1 MLRTLFASLLAL
13 IPWLAL
19 LFALVVIYRPDFFF
33 NIESSKSGFTAK
45 PISAVPVAVG
55 KVVSRTLAKNLKT
68 TGSFKGLETIAVIPK
83 VEGRVS
89 KVFHDIGDEV
99 YPGEPLLL
107 IDETDLK
114 LVVNEA
120 KKSLELEMAKLGLSV
135 LPDEKFVV
143 ANLPMVAKAS
153 ILEKNASNKLDRLR
167 RIGTA
172 SSVEDREQAETESKV
187 SKVNLDNAILEVN
200 TALANVRY
208 KQALLST
215 AEQKLKDAK
224 VLAPV
229 LQNPGGTDFS
239 SFIPSLGGKTPFIVY
254 SKGISEG
261 EMVHLNPNEPLF
273 RLTLD
278 RILKLQV
285 ALPEKELSQLKLGQ
299 NASITVEAY
308 PEKIFVGSIA
318 RIYPTVDSLS
328 RTFQLEIVVVNS
340 NRELKPGFFAKV
352 SIEVDKIKDVL
363 TIPEESVVSFAGVT
377 KVFRVEGDTVKQIEV
392 KLGQRIPISIGHQIE
407 NWVEVSGLL
416 KTGDSIVISGQN
428 SLAENSSIKIRS
440 AIPSAKEGNKDF

>member
-1 MLRTLFASLLAL
+1 MFRTLLKISLSFF
-13 IPWLAL
+13 PWLAL
-19 LFALVVIYRPDFFF
+19 LFALVVVYKPNLFFKTD
-33 NIESSKSGFTAK
+33 SSKSGFIQK
-45 PISAVPVAVG
+45 PITLVPVSVG
-55 KVVSRTLAKNLKT
+55 KSVSRSLAKNLKT

-120 KKSLELEMAKLGLSV
+120 KKSLELEMAKLGLIV
-135 LPDEKFVV
+135 LPDEKFVIT
-143 ANLPMVAKAS
+143 NLPMVAKAA
-153 ILEKNASNKLDRLR
+153 ILEKNAVNKLDRLR

-172 SSVEDREQAETESKV
+172 SSIEDREQAETESKV

-215 AEQKLKDAK
+215 AEQKLSDTR
-224 VLAPV
+224 VLVPV
-229 LQNPGGTDFS
+229 VKNPGGGDYS
-239 SFIPSLGGKTPFIVY
+239 NFISLLGGKTPFIVY

-261 EMVHLNPNEPLF
+261 EMVHLNPMEPLY

-278 RILKLQV
+278 RVLKLQV
-285 ALPEKELSQLKLGQ
+285 SLPEKELSQLKLGQ
-299 NASITVEAY
+299 KAGIIVEAY
-308 PEKIFVGSIA
+308 PGRIFIGSVV
-318 RIYPTVDSLS
+318 RIYPTVDPLS
-328 RTFQLEIVVVNS
+328 RTFQLEIVVINS

-352 SIEVDKIKDVL
+352 SIEVDKTSDVL
-363 TIPEESVVSFAGVT
+363 TVPEESVVSFAGVN
-377 KVFRVEGDTVKQIEV
+377 KVFRVEADKVKQVEV
-392 KLGQRIPISIGHQIE
+392 KLGQRITVSNGNQIE

-416 KTGDSIVISGQN
+416 KVGDLIVVSGQN
-428 SLAENSSIKIRS
+428 SLAENSSIKIR
-440 AIPSAKEGNKDF
+440 PSNTSSNDWDK

>member
-1 MLRTLFASLLAL
+1 MFRTLLKIFLSFF
-13 IPWLAL
+13 PWLAL
-19 LFALVVIYRPDFFF
+19 LFALVVVYKPNLFFKTD
-33 NIESSKSGFTAK
+33 SSKSGFIQK
-45 PISAVPVAVG
+45 PITLVPVSVG
-55 KVVSRTLAKNLKT
+55 KSVSRSLAKNLKT

-120 KKSLELEMAKLGLSV
+120 KKSLELEMAKLGLIV
-135 LPDEKFVV
+135 LPDEKFVIT
-143 ANLPMVAKAS
+143 NLPMVAKAA
-153 ILEKNASNKLDRLR
+153 ILEKNAVNKLDRLR

-172 SSVEDREQAETESKV
+172 SSIEDREQAETESKV

-215 AEQKLKDAK
+215 AEQKLSDTR
-224 VLAPV
+224 VLVPV
-229 LQNPGGTDFS
+229 VKNPGGGDYS
-239 SFIPSLGGKTPFIVY
+239 NFISLLGGKTPFIVY

-261 EMVHLNPNEPLF
+261 EMVHLNPMEPLY

-278 RILKLQV
+278 RVLKLQV
-285 ALPEKELSQLKLGQ
+285 SLPEKELSQLKLGQ
-299 NASITVEAY
+299 KAGIIVEAY
-308 PEKIFVGSIA
+308 PGRIFIGSVV
-318 RIYPTVDSLS
+318 RIYPTVDPLS
-328 RTFQLEIVVVNS
+328 RTFQLEIVVINS

-352 SIEVDKIKDVL
+352 SIEVDKTSDVL
-363 TIPEESVVSFAGVT
+363 TVPEESVVSFAGVN
-377 KVFRVEGDTVKQIEV
+377 KVFRVEADKVKQVEV
-392 KLGQRIPISIGHQIE
+392 KLGQRITVSNGNQIE

-416 KTGDSIVISGQN
+416 KVGDLIVVSGQN
-428 SLAENSSIKIRS
+428 SLAENSSIKIR
-440 AIPSAKEGNKDF
+440 PSNTSSNDWDK

>member
-1 MLRTLFASLLAL
+1 MFRTLLKIFLSFF
-13 IPWLAL
+13 PWLAL
-19 LFALVVIYRPDFFF
+19 LFALVVVYKPNLFFKTD
-33 NIESSKSGFTAK
+33 SSKSGFIQK
-45 PISAVPVAVG
+45 PITLVPVSVG
-55 KVVSRTLAKNLKT
+55 KSVSRSLAKNLKT

-120 KKSLELEMAKLGLSV
+120 KKSLELEMAKLGLIV
-135 LPDEKFVV
+135 LPDEKFVIT
-143 ANLPMVAKAS
+143 NLPMVAKAA
-153 ILEKNASNKLDRLR
+153 ILEKNAVNKLDRLR

-172 SSVEDREQAETESKV
+172 SSIEDREQAETESKV

-215 AEQKLKDAK
+215 AEQKLSDTR
-224 VLAPV
+224 VLVPV
-229 LQNPGGTDFS
+229 VKNPGGGDYS
-239 SFIPSLGGKTPFIVY
+239 NFISLLGGKTPFIVY

-261 EMVHLNPNEPLF
+261 EMVHLNPMEPLY

-278 RILKLQV
+278 RVLKLQV
-285 ALPEKELSQLKLGQ
+285 FLPEKELSQLKLGQ
-299 NASITVEAY
+299 KAGIIVEAY
-308 PEKIFVGSIA
+308 PGRIFIGSVV
-318 RIYPTVDSLS
+318 RIYPTVDPLS
-328 RTFQLEIVVVNS
+328 RTFQLEIVVINS

-352 SIEVDKIKDVL
+352 SIEVDKTSDVL
-363 TIPEESVVSFAGVT
+363 TVPEESVVSFAGVN
-377 KVFRVEGDTVKQIEV
+377 KVFRVEADKVKQVEV
-392 KLGQRIPISIGHQIE
+392 KLGQRITVSNGNQIE

-416 KTGDSIVISGQN
+416 KVGDLIVVSGQN
-428 SLAENSSIKIRS
+428 SLAENSSIKIR
-440 AIPSAKEGNKDF
+440 PSNTSSNDWDK